1 MQLTTFSRA
10 GTLALF
16 ALTTLFAGPAHAKD
30 GRDFAG
36 FYSLT
41 NITEK
46 GGQVELT
53 VGFQLFN
60 YSGAELQNAV
70 VTVQSTAPGPDALAT
85 FAPIKLW
92 PSGGDVFLSQRIT
105 IPRAQLAR
113 WSNRATPA
121 VFIAPGGENGF
132 AHRRPAQLS
141 RRPMIPE
148 TRPAAAE

>member
-1 MQLTTFSRA
+1 MQLSSFSRT
-10 GTLALF
+10 GMLALF
-16 ALTTLFAGPAHAKD
+16 ALTTLFTSPAHAKD

-53 VGFQLFN
+53 VGFELFN
-60 YSGAELQNAV
+60 YSGAELQQAV
-70 VTVQSTAPGPDALAT
+70 VTLQSSAPGPDALVN

-92 PSGGDVFLSQRIT
+92 PNGGDIFLSQRIT
-105 IPRAQLAR
+105 VSRAQLDR
-113 WSNRATPA
+113 WSNRVTPV

-141 RRPMIPE
+141 RRHMIPA